1 MSKEK
6 INSVIVKKKQV
17 FKTYN
22 QENLQL
28 PPLENLIPEN
38 HQVRIVNE
46 LINSLDL
53 SKFYESYKG
62 GGSSAYNPQML
73 MKILIY
79 GYSVKVYSSRK
90 LEQALKQ
97 DITFI
102 WLSRM
107 QYPDHKTINNFR
119 SNLRVFIDDV
129 FSEVI
134 QNLISKKLINLD
146 TYFVDGTKFE
156 ASANKHTAVWSKNT
170 QRYKE
175 VVQAKI
181 KELLRQ
187 IEMVNDLEPEPIPMT
202 SKDAKKRIEEVR
214 EHLSKIGKK
223 KQL

>member
-6 INSVIVKKKQV
+6 INQFIGKKKQV
-17 FKTYN
+17 FKPYS
-22 QENLQL
+22 QDNLQL
-28 PPLENLIPEN
+28 PPLDNLISEN

-46 LINSLDL
+46 VINNLDL

-62 GGSSAYNPQML
+62 GGSSAYDPQML
-73 MKILIY
+73 MKTLVY

-102 WLSRM
+102 WLSGM

-119 SNLRVFIDDV
+119 TNLKPFIDEV

-134 QNLISKKLINLD
+134 QYLMDKKLINLD
-146 TYFVDGTKFE
+146 TYFVDGTKLE
-156 ASANKHTAVWSKNT
+156 ANANKHTAVWSKNT

-175 VVQAKI
+175 AVQAKI
-181 KELLRQ
+181 KELLKQ
-187 IEMVNDLEPEPIPMT
+187 IEMVNELEPEPAPMT
-202 SKDAKKRIEEVR
+202 AEDAQKRIEEVR
-214 EHLSKIGKK
+214 EHLAKLGKK
-223 KQL
+223 KQV